1 MARDL
6 GAELAFECYLRKSR
20 GKVSE
25 RKVEVQPGRCIQKR
39 RIIGREWDK
48 KANMERERSKPTDTG
63 TLPLVII

>member
-1 MARDL
+1 
-6 GAELAFECYLRKSR
+6 
-20 GKVSE
+20 VSE